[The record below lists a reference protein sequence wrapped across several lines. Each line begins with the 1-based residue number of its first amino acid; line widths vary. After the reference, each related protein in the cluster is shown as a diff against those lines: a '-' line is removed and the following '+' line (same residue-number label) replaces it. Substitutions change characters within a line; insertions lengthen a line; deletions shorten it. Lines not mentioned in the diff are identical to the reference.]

1 MDLTK
6 YITKR
11 QATSLLLKGNPGMSM
26 LEDGLSLAKHMLST
40 TDLEMHPDFLMV
52 APAAKKKAIGVD
64 EILPVISLGMYP
76 PVQGTY
82 SVALIDG
89 MDKLTIAAQNKLLIL
104 IETNP
109 YVFVIGICYGEVLDT
124 IQSRMRVIPYHPYSK
139 AEFIMAC
146 NLSEEEGELFY
157 YATGGCLGF
166 FEELASEKDLLGKLK
181 EACSR
186 EEKRRDLFSVLHLV
200 KEKDI
205 QAVTENQFL
214 IQCVLRLLQFLFQ
227 QQSENAFREKN
238 LEKAGR
244 YNDIATKL
252 LVDEKRSEQP
262 TYSKNDFFATILYC
276 VEH

>member
-26 LEDGLSLAKHMLST
+26 LEDGLSLARHMLST

-76 PVQGTY
+76 PVQGPY
-82 SVALIDG
+82 SVAVIDG

-124 IQSRMRVIPYHPYSK
+124 IQSRMRVIFYQPYSK
-139 AEFIMAC
+139 AEFIKAC
-146 NLSEEEGELFY
+146 HLSEEEGEMFY
-157 YATGGCLGF
+157 YATGGCFGF
-166 FEELASEKDLLGKLK
+166 FEELVSEKDLLGKLK

-200 KEKDI
+200 KEKDK

-214 IQCVLRLLQFLFQ
+214 MQCVLRLLQFLFQ

-244 YNDIATKL
+244 YNDIATRL